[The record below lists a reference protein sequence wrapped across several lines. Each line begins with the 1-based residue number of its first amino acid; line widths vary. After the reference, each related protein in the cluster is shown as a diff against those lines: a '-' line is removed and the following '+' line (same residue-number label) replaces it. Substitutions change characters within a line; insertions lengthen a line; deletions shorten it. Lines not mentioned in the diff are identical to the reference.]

1 MSETVGQPASA
12 SRVVDF
18 PTPQNRESLTL
29 RQLADAYMAQY
40 AGRDNARPARVLWW
54 CDGIGDVRVIDLDT
68 DLIADHLDHYA
79 SEPLRKYMG
88 RDEDGAPIL
97 RELGERKPATI
108 NRMKSTLGA
117 LLAFARLRRLTPR
130 GWANPI
136 RDVPGRR
143 ENNARTRFL
152 SPEEQARLLK
162 VARLSSWP
170 RLHLLVLMGITTGA
184 RKGELL
190 SLRGADLDLERGTAH
205 LRSTKNGAQR
215 VLRLVPD
222 VVKEI
227 RRVAA
232 PRGEALLFPSTRK
245 PSQAMDFGGHF
256 ARALR
261 DARIANATF
270 HTLRHTHASVLA
282 MNGANLV
289 EIADS
294 MGHRTMEMVRRSY
307 VGGPGPRSATPRS
320 FVARCATA
328 GEIG

>member
-1 MSETVGQPASA
+1 MKETVGQPAFA

-18 PTPQNRESLTL
+18 PTPRNRESLTV

-40 AGRDNARPARVLWW
+40 AGRDNARPARVQWW
-54 CDGIGDVRVIDLDT
+54 CDRIGDMRIVDLDA
-68 DLIADHLDHYA
+68 DLIADHLDAYA
-79 SEPLRKYMG
+79 SEPRQKYMG
-88 RDEDGAPIL
+88 RDADGRPVL
-97 RELGERKPATI
+97 RNLGERRPATI

-117 LLAFARLRRLTPR
+117 LLTLARARRLTPR
-130 GWANPI
+130 GWVSPM

-152 SPEEQARLLK
+152 FPEEQVRLLS

-170 RLHLLVLMGITTGA
+170 GLYLLALMAITTGA
-184 RKGELL
+184 RKSELL
-190 SLRGADLDLERGTAH
+190 SLRGVDLDLERGTAH
-205 LRSTKNGAQR
+205 LRSTKNGSHR

-222 VVKEI
+222 VVAEI
-227 RRVAA
+227 RRVGA

-245 PSQAMDFGGHF
+245 PAQAMDFTGHF

-261 DARIANATF
+261 DARIEDATF

-282 MNGANLV
+282 MNGASLV

-294 MGHRTMEMVRRSY
+294 MGHRTMEMVRRY
-307 VGGPGPRSATPRS
+307 AHLAVDHKIALIDRVFAGGK
-320 FVARCATA
+320 
-328 GEIG
+328 